1 MFTLNNNHKQSI
13 FQHFVA
19 LQAKFDIAVW
29 YFIKTN
35 LHYYIVYQV
44 YDLYRFHVKQNI
56 RNLFEEVVG
65 KVKISQI
72 SQLFYVVSEMVQFI
86 VAKVQYFD
94 SLKLVN
100 KVRKIVESILAEV
113 KSLEIG
119 EKLITDV
126 NRL

>member
-1 MFTLNNNHKQSI
+1 
-13 FQHFVA
+13 
-19 LQAKFDIAVW
+19 
-29 YFIKTN
+29 
-35 LHYYIVYQV
+35 
-44 YDLYRFHVKQNI
+44 
-56 RNLFEEVVG
+56 
-65 KVKISQI
+65 
-72 SQLFYVVSEMVQFI
+72 MVQFI